1 VVGRVLPKSGTPLRD
16 GYTRITTLPGEV
28 SHRAGE
34 KLANELLLEG
44 VGANRWNPLPLNR
57 AGDATAADP
66 FARRHPGVIE
76 LIGAEALLFLLYCYE
91 YI

>member
-1 VVGRVLPKSGTPLRD
+1 MDTHGSQPFPAKYP
-16 GYTRITTLPGEV
+16 IE
-28 SHRAGE
+28 RAT
-34 KLANELLLEG
+34 NELLLEG

-76 LIGAEALLFLLYCYE
+76 SIGAEALLFLLYCYE